1 MTTEEF
7 KAHTFEKD
15 EVVLVGGKSVDV
27 VSASLHSLMVRY
39 KGNHY
44 KTVLQVEVELID
56 GGSDVEFR

>member
-15 EVVLVGGKSVDV
+15 EVVLLGGKPVHV
-27 VSASLHSLMVRY
+27 VSASPHSLMVRY

-44 KTVLQVEVELID
+44 KTVLPVEWN
-56 GGSDVEFR
+56 